1 MYHYWNSRRWEEYMN
16 LKNTLGFTIIEI
28 ITVLIVMGIITAFAI
43 GRSASTRT
51 DLFVQNEILKAHLRY
66 AQTQAVNSTLSFGI
80 ESDAAGNN
88 YWLFKYD
95 PAAVPPVV
103 KTKLPS
109 EGADQINL
117 SGSGLSM
124 TSSAIISFNTRG
136 IPHTDY
142 TASTVQASDRTISI
156 SDGSS
161 TLNITITKNTGFIP

>member
-1 MYHYWNSRRWEEYMN
+1 MN
-16 LKNTLGFTIIEI
+16 LKNTSGFTIIEI
-28 ITVLIVMGIITAFAI
+28 ITVLIVMGIITAFVI
-43 GRSASTRT
+43 GRAASTRT
-51 DLFVQNEILKAHLRY
+51 DLVVQNEILKAHLRY

-109 EGADQINL
+109 ENANQVNL

-124 TSSAIISFNTRG
+124 TSSAIICFNTRG
-136 IPHTDY
+136 IPYTDY
-142 TASTVQASDRTISI
+142 TASTIQAADRTIAI
-156 SDGSS
+156 SDGSNS
-161 TLNITITKNTGFIP
+161 ITITITKNTGFIP

>member
-1 MYHYWNSRRWEEYMN
+1 MN
-16 LKNTLGFTIIEI
+16 LKNTSGFTIIEI
-28 ITVLIVMGIITAFAI
+28 ITVLIVMGIITAFVI
-43 GRSASTRT
+43 GRAGSMRT
-51 DLFVQNEILKAHLRY
+51 DLVVQNEILKAHLRY

-103 KTKLPS
+103 KTQLPS
-109 EGADQINL
+109 EGANQVNL

-142 TASTVQASDRTISI
+142 MTSTGMVQASDRTISL